1 MIHRV
6 RRFLSQTL
14 SYNILSLPCSISTSS
29 DEAAYCAGDPVNLVD
44 PEGADVWTIDANGNV
59 QWKESSDKHY
69 LHFVDNYG
77 NLSGRFIIVS
87 SAEVLLDLENPFLC

>member
-1 MIHRV
+1 M
-6 RRFLSQTL
+6 
-14 SYNILSLPCSISTSS
+14 
-29 DEAAYCAGDPVNLVD
+29 NLVD